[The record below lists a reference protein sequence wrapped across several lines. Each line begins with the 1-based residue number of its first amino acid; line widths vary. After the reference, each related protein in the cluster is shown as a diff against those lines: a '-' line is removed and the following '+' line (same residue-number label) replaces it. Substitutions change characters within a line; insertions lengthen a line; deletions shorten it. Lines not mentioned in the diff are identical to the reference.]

1 MWICHSDLVINSID
15 AVSANVCVKY
25 ASDALDFIWCIYTTC
40 RKMKRIVVKV
50 FIHEFVSWWNM
61 LETLKPEYAHCTL
74 THTLEFAGAR
84 ICCALH
90 EKKLLCLHISK
101 IHITSKRQMPLGDF
115 IFNSNTPW
123 NTFFGVCIVAIST
136 RDLQSLC
143 NTDFNC
149 DTSSSW

>member
-61 LETLKPEYAHCTL
+61 LETLKLEYAHCTL

-101 IHITSKRQMPLGDF
+101 IHITSKRQMP
-115 IFNSNTPW
+115 
-123 NTFFGVCIVAIST
+123 ST
-136 RDLQSLC
+136 WWFYIQLKYPMKHVSWCLHRS
-143 NTDFNC
+143 DFN
-149 DTSSSW
+149 TRFTIIM